1 MSDEFFNSGLQGR
14 KQVALLPLPYRWDT
28 QPLYNLLLRYTS
40 DITSTNITQAM
51 LQLFESNQPQN
62 ICVGGKKMMMHD
74 ADDDEM
80 TNAIPGCE
88 TK

>member
-1 MSDEFFNSGLQGR
+1 MGYTTFTVKIHKWHYLNKHNTGN
-14 KQVALLPLPYRWDT
+14 VAIIWIKPTTKHL
-28 QPLYNLLLRYTS
+28 
-40 DITSTNITQAM
+40 
-51 LQLFESNQPQN
+51 
-62 ICVGGKKMMMHD
+62 CVGGKKMMMHD

>member
-1 MSDEFFNSGLQGR
+1 
-14 KQVALLPLPYRWDT
+14 
-28 QPLYNLLLRYTS
+28 
-40 DITSTNITQAM
+40 M

-74 ADDDEM
+74 ADDYEM